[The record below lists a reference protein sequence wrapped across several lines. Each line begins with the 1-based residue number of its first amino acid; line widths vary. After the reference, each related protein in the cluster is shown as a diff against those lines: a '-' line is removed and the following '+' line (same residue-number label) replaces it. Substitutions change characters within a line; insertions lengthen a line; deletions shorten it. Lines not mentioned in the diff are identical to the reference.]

1 MKRQELILEYTL
13 FLDTNALL
21 NLGENAFKESFV
33 ISQKTLEE
41 IENIKCS
48 SGKDGEI
55 KYKSRN
61 IARLLDS
68 HEGDYDVIAYSPEIK
83 KIIDNH
89 YLNETPDNIILASA
103 YYYNQSKP
111 ILVCSDDLN
120 CKFISRN
127 IFGLVTKGIEE
138 INLVKNLDEYKG
150 YKDVTLSD
158 DEMSHFYCHLN
169 ENTFGCLVNEYLI
182 IRKSDGDVVD
192 TLRWNGTEFK
202 KVCNRTV
209 KSTMFGDKI
218 KPKDVYQSCVVDS
231 IYNNTMTAISGK
243 AGSGKSL
250 LSLVTIMNLIET
262 GKYDRVVIMYNP
274 TKARGASDMGFYSGN
289 AIEKGMQNSIGSIL
303 ITKFGDRFAVDMLI
317 QQDRIRLVS
326 MADVRGMEVRDNE
339 ILYISEAQNTSIELL
354 KLCLSR
360 ASSECK
366 IIIEGDYNSQVD
378 SYLFDGSSNGMKRA
392 IEVLKGKEEFGY
404 VHLPNIW
411 RSKIAMLVD
420 EL

>member
-1 MKRQELILEYTL
+1 MECKL

-21 NLGENAFKESFV
+21 NLGENAFKEQF
-33 ISQKTLEE
+33 IIAQKTLEE
-41 IENIKCS
+41 IENIKIS
-48 SGKDGEI
+48 SNKDNEI
-55 KYKSRN
+55 KYKARN
-61 IARLLDS
+61 IARLLDAN
-68 HEGDYDVIAYSPEIK
+68 ENGYDVIAYSPEIK
-83 KIIDNH
+83 RIIDNH
-89 YLNETPDNIILASA
+89 FLSETPDNIILASA
-103 YYYNQSKP
+103 YYCNLNEP
-111 ILVCSDDLN
+111 VLVCSDDLN

-127 IFGLVTKGIEE
+127 IFGLTTKGINE
-138 INLVKNLDEYKG
+138 INLVKNLDEYIG

-158 DEMSHFYCHLN
+158 EEMSYFYLHSN
-169 ENTFGCLVNEYLI
+169 ENIYGCLMNEYLI
-182 IRKSDGDVVD
+182 IRKSDGEVVD

-202 KVCNRTV
+202 KVCNKTV

-218 KPKDVYQSCVVDS
+218 KPKDVYQSCVIDS

-274 TKARGASDMGFYSGN
+274 TKARGAVDMGYYSGS

-303 ITKFGDRFAVDMLI
+303 TTKFGDRFAVDMLI
-317 QQDRIRLVS
+317 QQDKIRLIS

-366 IIIEGDYNSQVD
+366 IIIEGDYDSQVD
-378 SYLFDGSSNGMKRA
+378 SYLFDGTSNGMKRA
-392 IEVLKGKEEFGY
+392 IEVLKGEEEFGY
-404 VHLPNIW
+404 IHLPNIW
-411 RSKIAMLVD
+411 RSKIAALVD
-420 EL
+420 KL